1 MALFDNGWK
10 GNIIG
15 GLAIGIG
22 SALLAPIV
30 IPLLASIVKPV
41 AKASIK
47 GGLML
52 YEKGKEAIAET
63 QEVVEDLVAEARS
76 EMAEEMQ
83 TGATPPGEPPAEAAL
98 IPKS

>member
-10 GNIIG
+10 GNIIT

-22 SALLAPIV
+22 SAVIAPLI
-30 IPLLASIVKPV
+30 IPILASIAKPV

-47 GGLML
+47 SGLML
-52 YEKGKEAIAET
+52 YEKSREAIAEA

-76 EMAEEMQ
+76 ELAEAQ
-83 TGATPPGEPPAEAAL
+83 PIVAAAGEPPVEGTV
-98 IPKS
+98 IQS